1 MPDSPRATASSKMNN
16 LNDRPPMQLNHIEL
30 CRRPLRRTVPKPQ
43 GDKTGTSRLRGRGVP
58 PPNGKEWEY
67 HPSKQF
73 IPGKS
78 FASSLESII
87 KQQRDRTADEATPP
101 LRTSVRISDRSHA
114 SHLSGG
120 GVEVVS
126 PVKPYKPLRRM
137 GSPGPKTA
145 RVLGIK
151 ADDTKDAALP
161 TYALL
166 GTARRDVFVTS
177 RPTTAPACVLLTN
190 TGLRSGYENARS
202 AYDDVVQYRH
212 SGGICPPDYKM
223 VAERPAAPQL
233 GHPGDPHARNSFL
246 DSQSSYR
253 VNKMRGQMS
262 EIL

>member
-1 MPDSPRATASSKMNN
+1 MPESPRATTSTKMSNSI
-16 LNDRPPMQLNHIEL
+16 DRPPMQLNHIEL

-43 GDKTGTSRLRGRGVP
+43 GDKTGKSRLRGRGVP

-78 FASSLESII
+78 FASSLGSIMR
-87 KQQRDRTADEATPP
+87 QQGDSVTDQGTP
-101 LRTSVRISDRSHA
+101 RTSVRMSDRSHE

-126 PVKPYKPLRRM
+126 PVKPFKPLRRM
-137 GSPGPKTA
+137 GSPGPETA

-151 ADDTKDAALP
+151 ANDTRDAALP

-177 RPTTAPACVLLTN
+177 RPTTAPACVLLTK
-190 TGLRSGYENARS
+190 TGLRSGYEKGRS

-212 SGGICPPDYKM
+212 SGGICPPEYKM
-223 VAERPAAPQL
+223 LAERPAAPQL
-233 GHPGDPHARNSFL
+233 GPSSNTQARSSFL
-246 DSQSSYR
+246 DSRSSYQI
-253 VNKMRGQMS
+253 NKMRGQMS
-262 EIL
+262 DIL